1 MDEPDALYE
10 HFNNNNNLKI
20 VNVDNIIES
29 DEDEIA
35 ELFDKNCIEKF
46 ETLHTD

>member
-10 HFNNNNNLKI
+10 HFNNNNLKI